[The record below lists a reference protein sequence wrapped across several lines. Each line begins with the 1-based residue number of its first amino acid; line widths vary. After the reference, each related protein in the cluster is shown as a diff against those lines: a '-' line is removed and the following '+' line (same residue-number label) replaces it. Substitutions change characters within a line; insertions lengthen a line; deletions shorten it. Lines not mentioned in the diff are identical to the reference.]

1 MWSMTGSCSLYFLNL
16 SLWKK
21 KTSVKKKSAGRGSG
35 AIDGAAGLDDSF
47 CSGLGWSGV
56 LWASQAGLRL
66 E

>member
-35 AIDGAAGLDDSF
+35 AIDGAAG
-47 CSGLGWSGV
+47 
-56 LWASQAGLRL
+56 
-66 E
+66 